1 MDDRLKSKATN
12 ERVKGRIA
20 EVDNEGERRERKE
33 RKEVDGPS
41 ATLHRCCNDL
51 SAACNKRIVGKQG
64 FKDRMIEERDLHRR
78 NTMVAINQN

>member
-41 ATLHRCCNDL
+41 DQSPPHCIAAAMTFLLHATRGLWVNKDL
-51 SAACNKRIVGKQG
+51 KTG
-64 FKDRMIEERDLHRR
+64 
-78 NTMVAINQN
+78 